1 MVQKDKI
8 KYYTIKEFSER
19 LLHNAIKT
27 INDIDK
33 TYIKENKL
41 IEREVADIAIRA
53 AVREIHTTL
62 IAKKVSEKFNFK

>member
-19 LLHNAIKT
+19 LLHNAIKA

-53 AVREIHTTL
+53 VANEIHSVL
-62 IAKKVSEKFNFK
+62 IAKKVSDKFKF